1 MWPYMSLYM
10 LCVLECGLICVLECV
25 LMCAA
30 MPLLLATS
38 SVSVCVLICCYMSLC
53 VLTCASAVDHLQVQ
67 DLTTGNI
74 AFFKFPCEPVTE
86 SAKAPPA
93 PPVGGV
99 ALSQVTRCSTFPLS
113 SVLYFPASACACCR
127 RHRRCRVQGAGCRVQ
142 GAGCRA
148 RRRRLGRAHTQD
160 INTCALCRTH
170 AALNAWHAV
179 AGQGTRAGQFME
191 GQWGRDRAPQRRRRR
206 LGRRRVRRAGQG
218 PGGHQHLP

>member
-1 MWPYMSLYM
+1 MWPYMYLYM

-38 SVSVCVLICCYMSLC
+38 SVSVCVLICSYMPFC

-113 SVLYFPASACACCR
+113 SVPYFPASACACCR

-142 GAGCRA
+142 GAGCRVQGTEAQA
-148 RRRRLGRAHTQD
+148 RARAHTGHKHMRPLPH
-160 INTCALCRTH
+160 TRGPKR
-170 AALNAWHAV
+170 V
-179 AGQGTRAGQFME
+179 AC
-191 GQWGRDRAPQRRRRR
+191 
-206 LGRRRVRRAGQG
+206 GRRARHTGRTIYGRAVGT
-218 PGGHQHLP
+218 